1 LTRKLVITLVIQ
13 PKESLTTTYHYVR
26 EFCFLVCAASRHK
39 VSWGTAHKKA
49 STKLGFVLCFL
60 MLTLTNK
67 MPGRGQPTLN
77 QLLANIL
84 AIYQASVNWY
94 LADISTE
101 NKNDPIEQ
109 GSMYG
114 IFYVQI
120 KNQLKID
127 LK

>member
-1 LTRKLVITLVIQ
+1 
-13 PKESLTTTYHYVR
+13 
-26 EFCFLVCAASRHK
+26 
-39 VSWGTAHKKA
+39 
-49 STKLGFVLCFL
+49 
-60 MLTLTNK
+60 

-94 LADISTE
+94 LADISTD

-120 KNQLKID
+120 KNQLKMD